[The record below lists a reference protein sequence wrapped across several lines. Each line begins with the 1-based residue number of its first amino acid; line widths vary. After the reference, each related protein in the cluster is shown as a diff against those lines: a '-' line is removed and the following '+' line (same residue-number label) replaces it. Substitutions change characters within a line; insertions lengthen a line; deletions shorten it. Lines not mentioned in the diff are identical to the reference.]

1 MTGQRLGYVPSD
13 LGRDCELL
21 KKGLCLEVEKLK
33 EYANPPHLY
42 VVVLTVLIPMDQGK
56 MDERSLS

>member
-13 LGRDCELL
+13 LGHDCELL

-42 VVVLTVLIPMDQGK
+42 VVVLIPMDQGK
-56 MDERSLS
+56 MDERSLSR